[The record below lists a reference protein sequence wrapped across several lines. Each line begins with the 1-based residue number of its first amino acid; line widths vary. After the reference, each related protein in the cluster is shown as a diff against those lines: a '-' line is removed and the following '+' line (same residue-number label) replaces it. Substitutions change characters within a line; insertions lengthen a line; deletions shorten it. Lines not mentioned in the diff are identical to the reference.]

1 MEMHSFRKLM
11 KISIHT
17 PTKGATRIPYK
28 TCDHLYNF
36 NPHSH
41 EGSDRGKDNP
51 CYGCTISIHTPTKGA
66 TGSLLPY
73 QNGINN
79 FNPHSHEGSDREDQG
94 GQQILRH
101 FNPHSHEG
109 SDLLLFRHLKA
120 GSISIHT
127 PTKGATV
134 YPERTDGN
142 MGISIHTPTKGA
154 TIPIKGAVSCS

>member
-1 MEMHSFRKLM
+1 MGNWSDYILKLFQSTLPRRERRIY
-11 KISIHT
+11 KTIQRIYKGISIHT

-79 FNPHSHEGSDREDQG
+79 FNPHSHEGSDIADKLE
-94 GQQILRH
+94 
-101 FNPHSHEG
+101 
-109 SDLLLFRHLKA
+109 
-120 GSISIHT
+120 
-127 PTKGATV
+127 
-134 YPERTDGN
+134 
-142 MGISIHTPTKGA
+142 
-154 TIPIKGAVSCS
+154 AVPA